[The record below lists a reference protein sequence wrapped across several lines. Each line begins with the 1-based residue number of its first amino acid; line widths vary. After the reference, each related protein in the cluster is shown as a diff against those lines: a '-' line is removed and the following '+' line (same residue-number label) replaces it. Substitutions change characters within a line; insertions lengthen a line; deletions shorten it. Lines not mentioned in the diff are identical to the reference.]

1 MDTATQ
7 TKEGLAAVPDP
18 DDENEPAET
27 ADEPAGKGEA
37 DETTS
42 EEAALRE
49 EQEAEERRQK
59 AIAESRDQLS
69 FPVGGVPASKALIQ
83 ITGGEVEIPAHLLPD
98 KDEEFEL
105 VVKGWVKSHKHTTE
119 KKGGSATRTAI
130 FVVEDVDLQRLS
142 S

>member
-1 MDTATQ
+1 MNAT
-7 TKEGLAAVPDP
+7 TEDRKLAPVPDP
-18 DDENEPAET
+18 EDQKAEDQDGAEET
-27 ADEPAGKGEA
+27 GKEEA
-37 DETTS
+37 DDAAS
-42 EEAALRE
+42 EEQALRE
-49 EQEAEERRQK
+49 EQEAEQQRQK
-59 AIAESRDQLS
+59 AQADAAEQLS
-69 FPVGGVPASKALIQ
+69 FPVGGVRPTKALIQ